1 MTDYVIS
8 AENYD
13 PVFCTPY
20 ENKYKDGYNPVTL
33 TEAYRVPSY
42 AKIDIWQSI
51 VKFCHSL
58 GGVCPTIHSHNAQRF
73 TACFYAYMDAP
84 NKDTPIFVVI
94 TPTHT
99 RWMFVNDNRDGLKGV
114 DCLNKLVTLLCRADD
129 IRCAIEYIGEEARIH
144 VPVSQSPDTG
154 EVIFLLVVYNSADE
168 TMKLYGGLTKK
179 EQSISD
185 HVSMLP
191 IHEIYKRIVFCV
203 ENNTTTY
210 DGRKIRRR

>member
-1 MTDYVIS
+1 MYYAIS

-42 AKIDIWQSI
+42 AKIQIWQSI
-51 VKFCHSL
+51 VRFCHNL
-58 GGVCPTIHSHNAQRF
+58 GGVCPTIHSHNAHRF
-73 TACFYAYMDAP
+73 TACFYGYINIH
-84 NKDTPIFVVI
+84 NKKLPIFVVI
-94 TPTHT
+94 TPTRM
-99 RWMFVNDNRDGLKGV
+99 RWMFVDDNRDGLKAI
-114 DCLNKLVTLLCRADD
+114 DYLSKLLTLLHRDD
-129 IRCAIEYIGEEARIH
+129 IKYVVDLTREETRIYIPI
-144 VPVSQSPDTG
+144 SQSPDTG
-154 EVIFLLVVYNSADE
+154 EVINILVVYDYIDE

-185 HVSMLP
+185 HISMIP
-191 IHEIYKRIVFCV
+191 IYEVYKRIAFCI

-210 DGRKIRRR
+210 DGRKIRRH

>member
-1 MTDYVIS
+1 MSYTIS

-20 ENKYKDGYNPVTL
+20 ENKYKDAYNPVSL
-33 TEAYRVPSY
+33 MEAYRVPSY
-42 AKIDIWQSI
+42 AKIHIWQSI
-51 VKFCHSL
+51 VRFCHNL
-58 GGVCPTIHSHNAQRF
+58 GGKCPTVHSHNAHRF
-73 TACFYAYMDAP
+73 TACFYGYIDAP
-84 NKDTPIFVVI
+84 NDDTPIFVVI

-99 RWMFVNDNRDGLKGV
+99 RWMFVDDNRDGLKAR
-114 DCLNKLVTLLCRADD
+114 DCLSKLITLLCRADN
-129 IRCAIEYIGEEARIH
+129 IKCAVEPAYRETIVHIPIS
-144 VPVSQSPDTG
+144 PVDH
-154 EVIFLLVVYNSADE
+154 ILVVYDRVNE

-185 HVSMLP
+185 HISMIS
-191 IHEIYKRIVFCV
+191 IHEVYKRIVFCV